1 MNAWRQRFAPRVPA
15 AEGHGK
21 WAEKT
26 FREER
31 APIERPGLLAR

>member
-1 MNAWRQRFAPRVPA
+1 MNAWRHLFAPRVPA